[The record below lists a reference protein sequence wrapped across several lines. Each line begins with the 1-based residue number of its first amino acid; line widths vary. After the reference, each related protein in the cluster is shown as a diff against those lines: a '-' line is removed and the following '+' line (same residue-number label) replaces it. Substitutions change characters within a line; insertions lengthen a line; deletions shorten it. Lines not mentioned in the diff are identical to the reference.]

1 MIISFR
7 AITPK
12 VQTLRTNLLTIGKKT
27 LWKTFPYKW
36 KTLPYKRRTSP
47 RTWKAFPYRFF
58 LMRKKC
64 LSHHWHF
71 RVGAAVIFRHFDSTQ
86 TPLGQHSYNC
96 GTVLLQLWDD
106 TLATV
111 GQYFHTKPKKQ
122 KKLRQRRSGRKNHK
136 AKKKEGMHNH
146 PVTTADPHRNRC
158 GD

>member
-47 RTWKAFPYRFF
+47 RKWKTFPYRFF
-58 LMRKKC
+58 LMRSKFFC
-64 LSHHWHF
+64 HHCHF
-71 RVGAAVIFRHFDSTQ
+71 RVGVAIYFHHFNITQ
-86 TPLGQHSYNC
+86 TPLGQHSYNY

-106 TLATV
+106 TQATV
-111 GQYFHTKPKKQ
+111 GQNFHAKPKTQEK
-122 KKLRQRRSGRKNHK
+122 RKN
-136 AKKKEGMHNH
+136 
-146 PVTTADPHRNRC
+146 
-158 GD
+158 